1 MLLWCIAGLFM
12 SIYFI
17 ISNSYIP
24 LQIQP
29 HLFSILCSVAWVQ
42 SMYYPPYSYKMKNIL
57 FQIITY
63 YLLWIGF
70 EVGFVIWLRPLYS
83 KGTTWPNLIFGIIAT
98 VFICI
103 GLLPPY
109 WELAKRN
116 GRVMGINFLFLFMD
130 SSGSIFNLAS
140 MCIGEFDPMGMTMYV
155 VVLALEIGLFL
166 SQGIWLLRFGK
177 KLKEEN
183 NDTNPDDAGKSN
195 DDDDLENN
203 NSSIQENIGNDTGDN
218 NIETI
223 HEKDVDIYNWNENSE
238 IAKITSNVLHDTES
252 ES

>member
-1 MLLWCIAGLFM
+1 
-12 SIYFI
+12 
-17 ISNSYIP
+17 
-24 LQIQP
+24 
-29 HLFSILCSVAWVQ
+29 
-42 SMYYPPYSYKMKNIL
+42 
-57 FQIITY
+57 
-63 YLLWIGF
+63 
-70 EVGFVIWLRPLYS
+70 
-83 KGTTWPNLIFGIIAT
+83 
-98 VFICI
+98 
-103 GLLPPY
+103 
-109 WELAKRN
+109 
-116 GRVMGINFLFLFMD
+116 
-130 SSGSIFNLAS
+130 